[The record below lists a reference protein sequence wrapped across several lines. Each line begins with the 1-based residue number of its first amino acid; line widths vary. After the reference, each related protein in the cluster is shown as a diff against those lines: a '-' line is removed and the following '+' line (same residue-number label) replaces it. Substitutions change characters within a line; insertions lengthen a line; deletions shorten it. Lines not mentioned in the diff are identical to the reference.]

1 MKILVAF
8 VDDHTLVRKGF
19 LGIVQL
25 DQNITVDFE
34 CDTFDQALEY
44 LRTEPA
50 IDVFI
55 VDISLG
61 ENTGFELIK
70 LANQSGIKCLV
81 VSMHNKEPYI
91 SEAMQSG
98 SKGYI
103 SKASAASNLL
113 TGIKTVNDGQV
124 YYSPDIE
131 KYLASSHKPNPL
143 TSLTT
148 RESEVCRQIVKG
160 IEMKKIAYNMG
171 ISVKTVYV
179 HKSNAFEKLE
189 IGSIERLFHIAR
201 EFGLA
206 AE

>member
-1 MKILVAF
+1 MQILVAF

-19 LGIVQL
+19 LGLVQL
-25 DQNITVDFE
+25 DENITVDFE
-34 CDTFDQALEY
+34 CDTFDQALQY
-44 LRTEPA
+44 LQTEPA

-55 VDISLG
+55 IDISLG
-61 ENTGFELIK
+61 ENTGFQLIK
-70 LANQSGIKCLV
+70 RANQSGIKCLV
-81 VSMHNKEPYI
+81 VSMHDKEPYI
-91 SEAMQSG
+91 SEAMQAG
-98 SKGYI
+98 SNGYI

-113 TGIKTVNDGQV
+113 TGIRAVNDGQV
-124 YYSPDIE
+124 YFSPDIE
-131 KYLASSHKPNPL
+131 EYLTNSPKPNPL
-143 TSLTT
+143 TSLTM

-179 HKSNAFEKLE
+179 HKSNAFEKLD
-189 IGSIERLFHIAR
+189 ISSIEHLFHVAR